1 MVAFK
6 FIMKKHMKAV
16 IDSPAFIS
24 AQETEDYLNERAKR
38 ASRKKFEAAI
48 ACVPDREPDERD
60 RF

>member
-1 MVAFK
+1 MFK
-6 FIMKKHMKAV
+6 FIMKKIQKV
-16 IDSPAFIS
+16 IIDSHVFIS

>member
-1 MVAFK
+1 
-6 FIMKKHMKAV
+6 MKKIQKV
-16 IDSPAFIS
+16 IIDSHVFIS